1 MTDPTLWTDLARYAH
16 ILAVA
21 IGFGVAFL
29 ADYHVL
35 STLRRPADDPLIGAL
50 DLYHSIIVKM
60 VMAMWITGLV
70 MVGIRTGFDPANFT
84 PKLIG
89 KLVAVTILTVNSA
102 IIGRIAMPLITASH
116 GRSLLWL
123 PLRSKMRLAAI
134 NAISSVSWMLALA
147 LGTSKTLA
155 ASGWVVFAVGM
166 PVAYVVGVAVAV
178 GGTRLMHT
186 GRLKTTHGATAARMG
201 VHCAERRVTAPVPV
215 PAPIPPNRRAGSA
228 IAAE

>member
-1 MTDPTLWTDLARYAH
+1 MTDPYLWTDLARYAH

-21 IGFGVAFL
+21 IGIGVAFL

-35 STLRRPADDPLIGAL
+35 STLRRPVDGPLIGAL

-60 VMAMWITGLV
+60 VLAMWITGLV
-70 MVGIRTGFDPANFT
+70 MVGIRTGFDPANLT

-89 KLVAVTILTVNSA
+89 KLVAVAILTVNSA
-102 IIGRIAMPLITASH
+102 IIGRVAMPLIMASH

-123 PLRSKMRLAAI
+123 PLRSKMRLAALG
-134 NAISSVSWMLALA
+134 AISSVSWMLALA
-147 LGTSKTLA
+147 LGTSKSLA

-166 PVAYVVGVAVAV
+166 PVAYVLGVAVAV
-178 GGTRLMHT
+178 GATRLMHA
-186 GRLKTTHGATAARMG
+186 GGLSMTHGATAARRG
-201 VHCAERRVTAPVPV
+201 LYRAERRVTAPVPV
-215 PAPIPPNRRAGSA
+215 PAPIPQNRRVGSA